1 MGPILLR
8 DSLLVF
14 SIRRIVPETQAAE
27 RRTWNSKPS
36 EEMSVTKGDGVVM
49 VEVVVEAES
58 TVIAMC
64 ERRACKSTSLCTQCF
79 GGEMHSDWRCAEDKI
94 RT

>member
-1 MGPILLR
+1 M
-8 DSLLVF
+8 F

-49 VEVVVEAES
+49 VEVEVEAES
-58 TVIAMC
+58 TSAVYRTVIVMY
-64 ERRACKSTSLCTQCF
+64 ERRACKSTSFYSHITLVARWVQLLLQVC
-79 GGEMHSDWRCAEDKI
+79 
-94 RT
+94 